1 MKNMSIFII
10 ILGCLSVFILGGC
23 ADQGAVLESDY
34 YVQIHGKA
42 EKNKNNSNYV
52 YNLEG
57 YNEKGKKKM
66 VSFFVEKPY
75 QEGDI
80 VRIPRSY
87 EGYTGE
93 SEAIKAEK
101 LPEKIKDRFNIEK

>member
-1 MKNMSIFII
+1 MKNMSVFII
-10 ILGCLSVFILGGC
+10 ILGCLSVFVLGGC
-23 ADQGAVLESDY
+23 ADRGALESDY

-42 EKNKNNSNYV
+42 EKNENKNNYV

-80 VRIPRSY
+80 VRVPRSY
-87 EGYTGE
+87 DGYTGE
-93 SEAIKAEK
+93 PDAIKSDK
-101 LPEKIKDRFNIEK
+101 LPEKIKDRFNLEK